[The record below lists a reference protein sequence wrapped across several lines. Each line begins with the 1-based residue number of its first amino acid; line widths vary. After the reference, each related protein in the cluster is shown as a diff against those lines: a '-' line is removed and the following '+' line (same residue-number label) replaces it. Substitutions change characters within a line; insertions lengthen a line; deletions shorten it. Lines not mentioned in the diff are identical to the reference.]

1 MPMKEKDPKYVR
13 NKRKN
18 SNIATRCRV
27 CGKQLLIPSE
37 IKREIHESC
46 DKDNSNMYMM

>member
-1 MPMKEKDPKYVR
+1 MKDKDPEYVP

-27 CGKQLLIPSE
+27 CGQQLLIAQE
-37 IKREIHESC
+37 IKREIHVSC

>member
-1 MPMKEKDPKYVR
+1 MPMKEKDPKYVQ

-18 SNIATRCRV
+18 SKVATHCRV
-27 CGKQLLIPSE
+27 CGKQLLIAQE

-46 DKDNSNMYMM
+46 DKDDSNMYMM